1 MSTRRHVQVAADLEL
16 ATKKDDARAG
26 QIRGIGAQ
34 RLTGYISMAQVAP
47 LAMRDAAH
55 TILEVTPEEEA
66 LLEENSAYWTKGNT
80 LMYLDKL
87 KDGQADYADLSY
99 MLPYEFMLAP
109 ARAALQVYG
118 EKGEVGANEA
128 EQIFLQRGKVLRSL
142 QNHLLQKV

>member
-1 MSTRRHVQVAADLEL
+1 
-16 ATKKDDARAG
+16 
-26 QIRGIGAQ
+26 
-34 RLTGYISMAQVAP
+34 MAQVAP
-47 LAMRDAAH
+47 IAMRDAAH

-80 LMYLDKL
+80 LMYLEKL

-128 EQIFLQRGKVLRSL
+128 EQIFAGTWEGFKSLRAI
-142 QNHLLQKV
+142 LLQKV

>member
-1 MSTRRHVQVAADLEL
+1 MTPEQVAADLEL
-16 ATKKDDARAG
+16 ATRKAEALAR

-34 RLTGYISMAQVAP
+34 RLTGYIAMAQVAP
-47 LAMRDAAH
+47 IAMRDAAH

-118 EKGEVGANEA
+118 EKGEVEPMKQNRSLLE
-128 EQIFLQRGKVLRSL
+128 RGKVSRSL
-142 QNHLLQKV
+142 QSHLLQKV